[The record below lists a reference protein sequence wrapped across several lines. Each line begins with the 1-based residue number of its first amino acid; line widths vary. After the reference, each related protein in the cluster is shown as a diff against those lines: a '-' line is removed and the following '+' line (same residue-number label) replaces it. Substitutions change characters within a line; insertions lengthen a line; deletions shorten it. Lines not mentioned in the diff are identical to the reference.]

1 MKSVTTFVEL
11 FQELNY
17 NLSEKRLS
25 SSGAVRLSK
34 REIFAINASLNEL
47 AAGTPVTLNQ
57 VEIIKR
63 CIGDLCSYI
72 YHEDRCEERI
82 SYFLMHLYLNEFM
95 RCHFCD
101 LIKSLWPLLV
111 KVNVQIH
118 DSVLL
123 HKLVDDC
130 LSNCPAWNWLSA
142 DMLVKIATNGT
153 IADLIRGALNTREN
167 LAKFERMK
175 HLNRD
180 FTTLMNL
187 IRLITTVGLDASFLP
202 GLSTPYIK
210 YIETI
215 NPNFKNLIQCSIESD
230 TEELASHQC
239 YVQPID
245 RHLLHIWVEFKH
257 QFGCHHVNLKCLES
271 FRTFPN
277 LIVKLDLS
285 CIMGPK
291 TRSKRAATD
300 AFNMTLAAML
310 SDGTIKRKL
319 SMKLQMKN
327 VLHFNWLVQYL
338 SSLQKKRKVAINVV
352 SDHHEAPPNGH
363 LGSAVEKAKI
373 QSFEARRGKRI
384 YQSVGRER
392 KGTNK
397 RKKLSD
403 EWDLTSDFDSTFEKT
418 GTLGG
423 TPHSGAVSKQVE
435 NEDGRSFSEKDQVG
449 VKASRNEGTTN
460 TITKRDEK
468 DAEQV
473 VGRDDCAPRECSQNP
488 SQQDADV
495 TKSSSR
501 LFVPDESS
509 KFEQDESSQIVMAP
523 KERIDRLAKTQA
535 PLQFDAQIPVRT
547 STPLNAEFTEW
558 HSTTDKTSETEDT
571 IDVMQEAFKL
581 FSSNLINKL
590 KRVEFEV
597 LHKRNDLQAQVDHEY
612 NKIEQM
618 QRQKLKEIQE
628 YCKTELNKIV

>member
-57 VEIIKR
+57 VESIKT
-63 CIGDLCSYI
+63 CIGDLCNYI
-72 YHEDRCEERI
+72 YYKDRCEERI

-95 RCHFCD
+95 RFHFCD

-111 KVNVQIH
+111 NVNIQIH
-118 DSVLL
+118 DSVLF
-123 HKLVDDC
+123 HRLVDDC

-153 IADLIRGALNTREN
+153 IADLIRGTLNTREN

-180 FTTLMNL
+180 FTTLITL

-202 GLSTPYIK
+202 GLLTPYIK

-215 NPNFKNLIQCSIESD
+215 NPNFKNLIQCLIESD
-230 TEELASHQC
+230 TEELVSHQC

-245 RHLLHIWVEFKH
+245 RHLLHIWVESKH
-257 QFGCHHVNLKCLES
+257 QFCCHHVNLKCLES

-352 SDHHEAPPNGH
+352 LDHHESPHSGH
-363 LGSAVEKAKI
+363 LGSAIEKAKI

-403 EWDLTSDFDSTFEKT
+403 EWDLTLDFDSTFEKT

-423 TPHSGAVSKQVE
+423 APHLGTVSKQVE
-435 NEDGRSFSEKDQVG
+435 NEDGRSFLEKDQVG

-460 TITKRDEK
+460 TITKRGEK

-473 VGRDDCAPRECSQNP
+473 VGRDDCAPRECSQIS
-488 SQQDADV
+488 SQQDADM
-495 TKSSSR
+495 TKSCSR

-509 KFEQDESSQIVMAP
+509 KLEQDQSLQIVMAP
-523 KERIDRLAKTQA
+523 KKRIDRLAKTQA
-535 PLQFDAQIPVRT
+535 PLEFDSQIPVRT
-547 STPLNAEFTEW
+547 STPLNAEFTEL

-628 YCKTELNKIV
+628 YCKTELDKIV